1 MAFNCGESK
10 GWGIFKII
18 LFLFILI
25 FPFSVPSNLIAN
37 EPVKIGVASMITPV
51 DAVKYYQEIIDYIGE
66 ELHEPVEMVHRRSYE
81 EMDRLLEKGE
91 VKIAFVC
98 SYPYIKD
105 REAFGVELLVVPK
118 VDGKTTYHSYIIV
131 HKDSP
136 IKSFAELKGRTF
148 AFTDPRSNS
157 GRLYPVYLLKT
168 MGTTPEDFF
177 KKVIYSYSHNKS
189 IELVAK
195 KRVDGAAV
203 ESIVFEYMLKRGSPY
218 ASQVKVIKRSPPF
231 GIPPVVVTKDI
242 RPDLKERIRNI
253 LLNMHR
259 TDRGRKILNSMDIEG
274 FVIGSDSAYDSIRE
288 MDRVLRGDKGGNGF
302 KASQKKVIYIGVI
315 PKDNPR
321 LIYERYQPLLDYLT
335 ERTSFR
341 YELVVKK
348 NYADT
353 VGALGRGEIDMAFL
367 GPLTYLEARQAY
379 GATCILRPKGIY
391 GNGTYKSIIITRKGS
406 NLKSPSDLKNKKV
419 AFAAVKSTS
428 GNLIPRYL
436 LANHGIHLSELSGY
450 ANFDYHDS
458 VAKAVLRGQ
467 FDAGAVRDTVA
478 TRYERLGLERFMESR
493 PIPTGPLVVSPSASY
508 KIVEEVREAL
518 LSLDPS
524 RPEDRKVLERLDDEF
539 KNGFMLA
546 TDSDYAD
553 IRSLINSV
561 PETCGRG
568 CHPQIRL

>member
-1 MAFNCGESK
+1 MSFRCV
-10 GWGIFKII
+10 FKII
-18 LFLFILI
+18 LFLFVLI
-25 FPFSVPSNLIAN
+25 FPLLFIPYNLIAK

-66 ELHEPVEMVHRRSYE
+66 ELHEPVEMVHRRNYE
-81 EMDRLLEKGE
+81 EMDRLLETGD
-91 VKIAFVC
+91 VKIAFIC
-98 SYPYIKD
+98 SYPYVKD
-105 REAFGVELLVVPK
+105 KEAFGVELLVVPK
-118 VDGKTTYHSYIIV
+118 VDNKTTYHSYIIV

-136 IKSFAELKGRTF
+136 IKSFAELKGKTF

-157 GRLYPVYLLKT
+157 GRLYPLYLLKT

-195 KRVDGAAV
+195 KKVDGAAV

-253 LLNMHR
+253 LLNMHKNEK
-259 TDRGRKILNSMDIEG
+259 GKSILNSMGVDS
-274 FVIGSDSAYDSIRE
+274 FVMGLDSAYDSIRE
-288 MDRVLRGDKGGNGF
+288 MDRLLRGEKGNNGAR
-302 KASQKKVIYIGVI
+302 ASQRKVVYIGVI

-335 ERTSFR
+335 EMTSFR

-353 VGALGRGEIDMAFL
+353 VGALGRGEMDMAFL
-367 GPLTYLEARQAY
+367 GPLTYLEAKQAY

-406 NLKSPSDLKNKKV
+406 TLKSPSDLKNKKV

-450 ANFDYHDS
+450 SNFDYHDS

-508 KIVEEVREAL
+508 KIVEEVRGAL

-524 RPEDRKVLERLDDEF
+524 RPEHRKVLERLDDEF

-546 TDSDYAD
+546 TDADYAD

-568 CHPQIRL
+568 CHPRIRL